1 MVDWYI
7 GRSNRQY
14 KNGMYGIVGH
24 TCVAIFVAPFYL
36 GYENKDENDSQ
47 PDVLVEA
54 TKETPHKISENY
66 QSHCL

>member
-1 MVDWYI
+1 
-7 GRSNRQY
+7 
-14 KNGMYGIVGH
+14 MYGIVGH